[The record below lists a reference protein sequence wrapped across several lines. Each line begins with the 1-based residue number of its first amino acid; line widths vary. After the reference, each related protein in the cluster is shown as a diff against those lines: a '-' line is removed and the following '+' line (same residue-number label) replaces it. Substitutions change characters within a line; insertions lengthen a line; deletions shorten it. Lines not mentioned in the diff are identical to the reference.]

1 MSGTLS
7 PSEIS
12 KDGYR
17 VRTPKREA
25 TTPDKLLLPTNLP
38 VKNSKASSRKDN
50 KINSSRYIAIASGI
64 NPSALKND
72 PNENAP
78 Q

>member
-1 MSGTLS
+1 MSGTLR

-38 VKNSKASSRKDN
+38 VKNSNASSRNDN
-50 KINSSRYIAIASGI
+50 KTNSSRYIAIASGI

>member
-1 MSGTLS
+1 MRGTLK

-12 KDGYR
+12 KDGQR

-38 VKNSKASSRKDN
+38 VKNNKERSRNDN
-50 KINSSRYIAIASGI
+50 KINSIRYIAIASGI
-64 NPSALKND
+64 NPPALKND
-72 PNENAP
+72 PSEKAP

>member
-1 MSGTLS
+1 MSGTLK

-25 TTPDKLLLPTNLP
+25 TTPDKVLLPTNLP
-38 VKNSKASSRKDN
+38 VKKSKASSRKDN
-50 KINSSRYIAIASGI
+50 KINNYSLTLNNLG
-64 NPSALKND
+64 
-72 PNENAP
+72 EH
-78 Q
+78 

>member
-1 MSGTLS
+1 MSGTLK

-25 TTPDKLLLPTNLP
+25 TTPDKLLLPTNQQE
-38 VKNSKASSRKDN
+38 KNSKASSRKDN
-50 KINSSRYIAIASGI
+50 KINSIRYIAIASGI
-64 NPSALKND
+64 NPPALKNE